1 MTFIAVRRAICAVVV
16 AGAVLANAHSE
27 DARVLLEVGLD
38 YPETRFWDACHVRL
52 GPTANPLLAVAGFSQ
67 TGQGDVADLSVF
79 EWSGSEK
86 PVLRWR
92 LLRGGDGA
100 SSIRTLRA
108 VDLDGDGRDE
118 LIGLGRIGDDH
129 A

>member
-1 MTFIAVRRAICAVVV
+1 MLPFPSAYQLATNAEAILRRFLTNVRA
-16 AGAVLANAHSE
+16 E
-27 DARVLLEVGLD
+27 EARVLLEVGRD
-38 YPETRFWDACHVRL
+38 YPETRLFDACHVKL
-52 GPTANPLLAVAGFSQ
+52 GPTATPLVAVAGFSQ

-92 LLRGGDGA
+92 LLRGGTEP

-108 VDLDGDGRDE
+108 ADLDG
-118 LIGLGRIGDDH
+118 
-129 A
+129 